1 VAERSRQREE
11 ELMRVGLV
19 ISEVGQGLRRNLSMV
34 VSVVLVT
41 FISLTFVGVAILM
54 QFQIDQMKGYWYD
67 RSEVAVYLCT
77 DFQPTRCENQG
88 ATQSEIDAVEAELE
102 SSTLSP
108 YIERFEFETRDQ
120 AYQNVLEQFEGTA
133 IAELATPDVM
143 PEAFRIKL
151 VDPDNAEI
159 LIDQL
164 SSMPGVDE
172 VRDERAVLQPI
183 FSLINTLSLT
193 AVGIAALMLVAAAL
207 LIATTIRLSAFSRR
221 REISIMRLVG
231 ASNRFIETPFVL
243 EGVIA
248 ALLGALLAGGAVV
261 ALVQFFVGG
270 VLATSVTGIGFIG
283 VNDAL
288 LVVPMLLGIGAVL
301 AALSASFAIR
311 RYLKA

>member
-1 VAERSRQREE
+1 
-11 ELMRVGLV
+11 MRLGL
-19 ISEVGQGLRRNLSMV
+19 ILGEVGQGLRRNLSMV

-41 FISLTFVGVAILM
+41 FISLTFVGVAILL
-54 QFQIDQMKGYWYD
+54 QFQINQMKGYWYD
-67 RSEVAVYLCT
+67 RSEVAVYFCT
-77 DFQPTRCENQG
+77 DYDPIGCANQG

-102 SSTLSP
+102 SSTLAP
-108 YIERFEFETRDQ
+108 YVERFEFETREQ

-133 IAELATPDVM
+133 IAELATPEVM
-143 PEAFRIKL
+143 PQAFRIKL
-151 VDPDNAEI
+151 VNPDQAEI

-164 SSMPGVDE
+164 SGMPGVNE
-172 VRDERAVLQPI
+172 VVDQRSVLQPI
-183 FSLINTLSLT
+183 FSFINAASLA
-193 AVGIAALMLVAAAL
+193 AVGVAGLMLVAAAL

-248 ALLGALLAGGAVV
+248 ALIGALLAGAGVV

-270 VLATSVTGIGFIG
+270 VLAPSVAGVGFIG
-283 VNDAL
+283 LGDAL
-288 LVVPMLLGIGAVL
+288 LVVPMLVGVGALL
-301 AALSASFAIR
+301 AALSASVAIR